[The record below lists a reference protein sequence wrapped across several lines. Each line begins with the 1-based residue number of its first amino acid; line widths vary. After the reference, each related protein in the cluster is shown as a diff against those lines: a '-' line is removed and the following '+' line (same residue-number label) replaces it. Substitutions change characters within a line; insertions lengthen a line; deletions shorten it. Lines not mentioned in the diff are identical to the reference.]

1 MKKLTT
7 LIFTAAIASPFA
19 LSTVAIAESQN
30 NMQAGEKQS
39 SSMQGTDNK
48 NASEQRNHTNEP
60 QFGVKPS
67 SAFYATDV
75 IGSNVKHRQSDEDIG
90 EVQDLVIGKDGRIIG
105 VVVTTSGFLG
115 LGGQETGLGWDHI
128 EHSMEDEES
137 VFYTDMEEEA
147 LRNSPKYERN

>member
-7 LIFTAAIASPFA
+7 LILYAAIASPFA
-19 LSTVAIAESQN
+19 LSTVAVAENQD
-30 NMQAGEKQS
+30 NMQADEKQS
-39 SSMQGTDNK
+39 SGMQDANQK
-48 NASEQRNHTNEP
+48 NASEQRTNEP
-60 QFGVKPS
+60 QFSSKPS

-75 IGSNVKHRQSDEDIG
+75 IGSNVKHRQSNEGIG
-90 EVQDLVIGKDGRIIG
+90 EVKDLIIEKDGRIIG

-115 LGGQETGLGWDHI
+115 LGGQDTGLGWDHI

-147 LRNSPKYERN
+147 LRNSPKFERD